1 MESAAAEPSEV
12 PLKEAERTAEQATE
26 HALEGNTIAAC
37 CVLVFAV
44 SLDAFTSLPT
54 TILVDIPAST
64 RFSSLT
70 MAALVAAPPI
80 DCLYLF
86 EQRGLGVILLVIV
99 SLAGLHHGAIH
110 ARLADAVYSIVG
122 GLALVSFYALS
133 GLKPG
138 EPLYDGKG
146 KRENT
151 VALSAA
157 LLVYVGIRA
166 LRAGLSHATEVVQ
179 FTVSHDDFTTRG
191 YAVADDT
198 SAFFNTFGA
207 ALVVCSGIVVLLN
220 HDSVYEHGS
229 RTVSPVTAMLS
240 VLVYTA
246 AFVSMLS
253 GFARMDDMGAV
264 FGDSACTSDVAVCA
278 TAYRARRFYMANTIG
293 PTCMLV
299 AAAVAM
305 TLLAFPRDRRCQN
318 RRDYYSSEELRQ
330 VSWAASGS
338 GIVAVVAVV
347 GAVISTVVFGD
358 ASSMLPGIE
367 VSLLY
372 VSIPLA
378 WFQNSSIAC
387 ALHVAGQLA
396 YTADKL
402 GSPFGFDLSYYTH
415 LSTAASIFLI
425 CILTV
430 TTGIS
435 KLLYSSCCFMG
446 KYVDW
451 VDIVTAVCMVML
463 TSVQM
468 ILTLLTLAT
477 VSGFDGGMVAD
488 YRSWAVFGLE
498 WAIQHTLTFFFAAA
512 LVGGRYEIH
521 TPWISSTLL
530 RLFWF
535 QGPVLLL
542 LGWATSVA
550 VRGSNPYESQA
561 NMTVVVV
568 GSLAAVVPWAVIG
581 AVVC

>member
-338 GIVAVVAVV
+338 GIVAVVA
-347 GAVISTVVFGD
+347 
-358 ASSMLPGIE
+358 
-367 VSLLY
+367 
-372 VSIPLA
+372 
-378 WFQNSSIAC
+378 
-387 ALHVAGQLA
+387 
-396 YTADKL
+396 ADKL